1 MSETLQEI
9 TRVKQQMDALQATLH
24 QLIREARHQG
34 EPLRAIGAAAGYH
47 HENIRHILTR

>member
-9 TRVKQQMDALQATLH
+9 TRVKQQMDSLQATLH
-24 QLIREARHQG
+24 QLIREARLQG
-34 EPLRAIGAAAGYH
+34 ETLRAIGDAAGYH